1 MLFARLGL
9 PENWRARA
17 QFTLLESDFGEGVSF
32 IRLWELWRQE
42 PTRPAR
48 LHFVALSPFLVEAHV
63 LRARLRAQTPPE
75 AHDLVEQLV
84 RQWPL
89 NLPGTHRLEF
99 EELAVTLTLAVGP
112 VERTL
117 PGLAALVDAV
127 LFSDRAEISHGPL
140 ASLWQTSLPR
150 LAHDPARLWLAL
162 ADGQIVQG
170 CQPSLLSSAA
180 FLPSATERM
189 LRQPES
195 AKEARH
201 AVVVGAGI
209 AGAGVAQALALR
221 GWRVQVIDEAQRRT
235 QAHTGHIAAALTPMV
250 TRDDDI
256 LARLSRAGNLR
267 AQARWSD
274 VSEEV
279 LWRCGALQLERIS
292 GRVVDLAGVLQ
303 GLSLPE
309 QWVRYVSS
317 EQASKIAGLPLAR
330 GGLYFSTAARIRPE
344 RLIKALLQTPGI
356 ECVDAQVGRVERVN
370 GQWRVLDVQGELRAQ
385 APQVILASAFGTQA
399 LLQQSGQLD
408 QDARIA
414 AMHQLGGEIT
424 LLPQRLLAGG
434 PRCIVSGDGYVL
446 PSLDGLCAVGS
457 SYVHGAQHI
466 EISREGM
473 RGNLTRAAGL
483 LGRSELPE
491 LLNNVEPE
499 SASNQACAQALTGWA
514 GWRAVLPGRLPAI
527 GPIAHAEGLWV
538 ATGFASR
545 GLTWS
550 SLAGDLIA
558 GALSGE
564 PLALER
570 DIMDKISQT

>member
-1 MLFARLGL
+1 MLFTRLGL

-17 QFTLLESDFGEGVSF
+17 HYTLLESDFGEGLSF
-32 IRLWELWRQE
+32 IRLWERWKQE

-48 LHFVALSPFLVEAHV
+48 LHVVALSPFLVEAHV

-75 AHDLVEQLV
+75 AHGLVEQLV

-89 NLPGTHRLEF
+89 NLPGTHRLDF
-99 EELAVTLTLAVGP
+99 EGLAVTLTLAVGP

-117 PGLAALVDAV
+117 PSLAAAVDAV
-127 LFSDRAEISHGPL
+127 LFQDHSALSQGPL
-140 ASLWQTSLPR
+140 ASVWQASLHR
-150 LAHDPARLWLAL
+150 LARHPDRLWLAL
-162 ADGQIVQG
+162 SDGRIVHG
-170 CQPSLLSSAA
+170 CQPHALSPAEHV
-180 FLPSATERM
+180 PSATDRM
-189 LRQPES
+189 VRQPEI

-221 GWRVQVIDEAQRRT
+221 GWRVQVLDEAPRRT
-235 QAHTGHIAAALTPMV
+235 QAHAGHVAAALTPMV

-256 LARLSRAGNLR
+256 RARLSRAGSLR

-279 LWRCGALQLERIS
+279 LWRCGALQLQRVS
-292 GRVVDLAGVLQ
+292 GRIVDLAGVLE

-317 EQASKIAGLPLAR
+317 EQASEIAGLPLAR
-330 GGLYFSTAARIRPE
+330 GGLYFPTAARIRPE
-344 RLIKALLQTPGI
+344 RLIEALLQTPGI
-356 ECVDAQVGRVERVN
+356 EYMDAMVDRVERVN
-370 GQWRVLDVQGELRAQ
+370 GQWRVFDVLGEVRAQ

-399 LLQQSGQLD
+399 LLQHSEKLKQH
-408 QDARIA
+408 ARIA

-424 LLPQRLLAGG
+424 LLPERLLAGG

-446 PSLDGLCAVGS
+446 PALDGLCAVGS
-457 SYVHGAQHI
+457 SYVHGAEQI
-466 EISREGM
+466 EPSLEGAQ
-473 RGNLTRAAGL
+473 GNVARAAGL
-483 LGRSELPE
+483 LGQAGLTG
-491 LLNNVEPE
+491 LFNNSGREGSVQR
-499 SASNQACAQALTGWA
+499 AGLAALSGWA

-527 GPIAHAEGLWV
+527 GPVAHEEGLWV

-558 GALSGE
+558 GALCGE
-564 PLALER
+564 PLVLER

>member
-1 MLFARLGL
+1 MLFTRLGL
-9 PENWRARA
+9 PENWHARARY
-17 QFTLLESDFGEGVSF
+17 TLLESDFGEGLSF
-32 IRLWELWRQE
+32 IRVWERWRQE

-48 LHFVALSPFLVEAHV
+48 LHFVALSPFLVEAPE
-63 LRARLRAQTPPE
+63 LRARLRAQTPPQ
-75 AHDLVEQLV
+75 AHGLVEQLV
-84 RQWPL
+84 QQWPL
-89 NLPGTHRLEF
+89 NLPGTHRLDF
-99 EELAVTLTLAVGP
+99 EGLAVTLTLAVGP

-117 PGLAALVDAV
+117 PSLAVAVDAV
-127 LFSDRAEISHGPL
+127 LLHDRSTHSQGPL
-140 ASLWQTSLPR
+140 AALWQTALPR

-170 CQPSLLSSAA
+170 CQPILLSSAA
-180 FLPSATERM
+180 PVSSATDRM
-189 LRQPES
+189 VRQSES
-195 AKEARH
+195 AQETRS

-221 GWRVQVIDEAQRRT
+221 GWRVQVLDEVRGRT

-256 LARLSRAGNLR
+256 RARLSRAGSLR

-279 LWRCGALQLERIS
+279 LWRCGALQLERVS
-292 GRVVDLAGVLQ
+292 GRVVDLAGVLE

-309 QWVRYVSS
+309 QWVRYVSR
-317 EQASKIAGLPLAR
+317 EQASEIAGLPLSR

-356 ECVDAQVGRVERVN
+356 ECVDAKVGRVERVN
-370 GQWRVLDVQGELRAQ
+370 GQWHVLDVQGELRAQ

-408 QDARIA
+408 QGGRIA

-424 LLPQRLLAGG
+424 LLPQQLLAGG

-457 SYVHGAQHI
+457 SYVHGAQQI
-466 EISREGM
+466 ETSREGM
-473 RGNLTRAAGL
+473 LGNLSRAAGL
-483 LGRSELPE
+483 LGRSELSE
-491 LLNNVEPE
+491 LFNNVESE
-499 SASNQACAQALTGWA
+499 IASNQACAQALTGWA

-527 GPIAHAEGLWV
+527 GPIAHTEGLWV